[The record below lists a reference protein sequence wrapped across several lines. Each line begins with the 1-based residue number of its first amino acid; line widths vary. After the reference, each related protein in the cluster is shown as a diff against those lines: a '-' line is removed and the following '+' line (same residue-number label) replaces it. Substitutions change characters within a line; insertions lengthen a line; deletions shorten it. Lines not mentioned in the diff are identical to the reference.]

1 MIINFI
7 YLWMMASNAYLETY
21 LKLMILLILYLYIY
35 INIYEVIYIYNRTQR
50 PILYIY
56 INERTNLIYGCGIF
70 LGVKK
75 NWKTEKTG
83 KKIIKK
89 TEPWKKPIKP
99 IKILKKPI
107 DSV

>member
-1 MIINFI
+1 
-7 YLWMMASNAYLETY
+7 MMASNAYLETY

-70 LGVKK
+70 LGMRKK
-75 NWKTEKTG
+75 
-83 KKIIKK
+83 
-89 TEPWKKPIKP
+89 
-99 IKILKKPI
+99 LKNRE
-107 DSV
+107 S